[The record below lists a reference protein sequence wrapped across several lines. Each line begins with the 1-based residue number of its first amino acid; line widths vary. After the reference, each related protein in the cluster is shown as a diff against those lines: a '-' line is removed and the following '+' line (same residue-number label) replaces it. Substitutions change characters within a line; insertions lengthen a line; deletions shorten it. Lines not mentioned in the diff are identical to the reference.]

1 VAGESGDVS
10 VSAEIQGVLV
20 ARRLGVPAIVL
31 AVGLLLGG
39 CGGSGTNDGSMP
51 TPAGDDGPTGTSPTP
66 TSSASSAKPT
76 KPAPPS
82 AVKLIIQPGS
92 FGANPAVQGY
102 RKVYPLYYLA
112 LAQRDTKIVERNFPA
127 YFLSDVAPL
136 IATAKSRGWIMRPP
150 GSVVV
155 VGVEQRPFDI
165 VRIRSCRSQTAGFW
179 DPSTRKWVQ
188 SAPKGVPETVDMV
201 KRGDGWTMYRWYQPV
216 PKPFS
221 CAAVRYPA

>member
-1 VAGESGDVS
+1 M
-10 VSAEIQGVLV
+10 

-31 AVGLLLGG
+31 AVGLLLAG

-51 TPAGDDGPTGTSPTP
+51 TPAGDDGSTGTSPAPTP
-66 TSSASSAKPT
+66 SGSSARPTTTEPT
-76 KPAPPS
+76 KPAPS
-82 AVKLIIQPGS
+82 AAKLIILPGS
-92 FGANPAVQGY
+92 FGGNPAVQGY
-102 RKVYPLYYLA
+102 RRTYLMYYEA

-136 IATAKSRGWIMRPP
+136 IAMAKSSGWIMRPP

-179 DPSTRKWVQ
+179 DPRTRKWVQ